1 MFSPSLRL
9 SVPNDYLAGVTGV
22 DQGKLLWPGDEG
34 GMPWGCRGDAV
45 GIPGVG
51 GVDTGRGHLQ
61 KGNLSGPKSEPF
73 FLISGKVQAMKLLNT

>member
-34 GMPWGCRGDAV
+34 GMPWGCRGDS
-45 GIPGVG
+45 GS
-51 GVDTGRGHLQ
+51 GRGGHWTSK
-61 KGNLSGPKSEPF
+61 KGQFKW
-73 FLISGKVQAMKLLNT
+73 A